1 MNERFYMQDLVD
13 LLVGKHCMDKKDADA
28 FVREF
33 FLLIEEALEYDRY
46 VKIKGLG
53 TFKLI
58 DVDSRESVN
67 VNTGE
72 RFEIQGHTKV
82 SFTPDTA
89 LRDLINRPFAH
100 FETVVLNENTILEDT
115 PIDES
120 DDEAEEEVEEEAVE
134 EITLD
139 PINEEIVSSEE
150 LPLET
155 VAEVAV
161 NSISDTLP
169 DPLPEVDPEV
179 VAEEM
184 VSEAVINEVSS
195 QEQLSVE
202 KGSTLTAEQIIA
214 LELQKTSSIKSVSS
228 EKGSIKPVVMKSPA
242 GKKEIQSRGNSPT
255 SYLIVIILLTL
266 LLCGGAILFMYYPD
280 LFVSDTSKEVPSTT
294 VAHPVAKKEVL
305 LDTMVVVKDTVA
317 ESIPETKTLPVE
329 SIDEKNE
336 HKKEEAKTE
345 TKTSTNVKP
354 AVPVK
359 PDSLTY
365 KIVGTKATHVVQE
378 GETLTRV
385 SLRFYGTKA
394 FWPYIVKYNQDI
406 IKNPDNV
413 PYGTKLKIPELVK
426 K

>member
-67 VNTGE
+67 VHTGE

-115 PIDES
+115 PVDES
-120 DDEAEEEVEEEAVE
+120 DDEIEEESEEEAVDE
-134 EITLD
+134 VTFD
-139 PINEEIVSSEE
+139 SINEETVSSEE

-161 NSISDTLP
+161 NSSSDILP

-179 VAEEM
+179 VVEET
-184 VSEAVINEVSS
+184 VSEAVINEVPL
-195 QEQLSVE
+195 QEQPSVE
-202 KGSTLTAEQIIA
+202 KGRALTAEEIIA
-214 LELQKTSSIKSVSS
+214 LELQKESSTKSLSS
-228 EKGSIKPVVMKSPA
+228 EKSPIKPVVTESPVT
-242 GKKEIQSRGNSPT
+242 KKEIQSRGNSPT
-255 SYLIVIILLTL
+255 TYLIVIILLTL
-266 LLCGGAILFMYYPD
+266 VLCGGAILFMYYPD
-280 LFVSDTSKEVPSTT
+280 LFVSYTSKEVPSTIVT
-294 VAHPVAKKEVL
+294 HPVAKKEVL
-305 LDTMVVVKDTVA
+305 LDTMVVARDTVA
-317 ESIPETKTLPVE
+317 ESIPETKMPPVE
-329 SIDEKNE
+329 LIDKKTE

-345 TKTSTNVKP
+345 TKTKTDVKP